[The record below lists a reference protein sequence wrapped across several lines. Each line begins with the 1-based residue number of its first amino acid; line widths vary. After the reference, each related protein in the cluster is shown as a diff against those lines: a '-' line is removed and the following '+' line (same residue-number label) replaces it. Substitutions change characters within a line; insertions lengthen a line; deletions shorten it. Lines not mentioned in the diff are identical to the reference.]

1 MPSFHTQSSNRLLL
15 RLLNFLAD
23 FDGQIS
29 DSATEVLAVL
39 RVRADRIPNLYADV
53 FRLPFG
59 STCAEFV
66 ERIESLTEEQ
76 VRVASYAF
84 QIFYSYEQL
93 LKVKIDTAA
102 APQRA
107 AYESQLERIR
117 VVVERTRTILTN
129 TIVDDRNSN

>member
-1 MPSFHTQSSNRLLL
+1 MPSFHTQSSTRLLL
-15 RLLNFLAD
+15 CLLNFLAD

-29 DSATEVLAVL
+29 ESAAEVLAVL
-39 RVRADRIPNLYADV
+39 RVRADRIPDLYADV

-76 VRVASYAF
+76 VKVASYAF
-84 QIFYSYEQL
+84 HIFYSYEQL
-93 LKVKIDTAA
+93 LKVNIDTAA
-102 APQRA
+102 APQKV

-117 VVVERTRTILTN
+117 VVVERTQTALSN